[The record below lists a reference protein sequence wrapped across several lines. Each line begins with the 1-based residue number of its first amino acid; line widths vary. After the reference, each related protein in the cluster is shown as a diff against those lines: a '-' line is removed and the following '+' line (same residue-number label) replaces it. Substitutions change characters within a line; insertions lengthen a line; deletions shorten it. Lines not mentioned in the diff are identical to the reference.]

1 MDESAAVAIAR
12 AWKDSEAIVIVSLL
26 QSYGIPSHYSSE
38 LPHRIYPVS
47 TEDQGG
53 IRVYV
58 PAALAEE
65 ARQILEEHRRHSNR
79 LYLVEDDEIE
89 EHSP

>member
-12 AWKDSEAIVIVSLL
+12 VWKDSEAIVIVSLL

-47 TEDQGG
+47 TEDRGG
-53 IRVYV
+53 IKVFV
-58 PAALAEE
+58 PAAFAEE
-65 ARQILEEHRRHSNR
+65 ACQILKEHRRPADHLR
-79 LYLVEDDEIE
+79 LVEDDEIE
-89 EHSP
+89 EHKP